1 MTDSGYEPSNE
12 LKKACAPVIEDWD
25 YRPAGA
31 CDCSDCGYRAAEGF
45 VKAAVAFRTVDGH
58 PELVPWAEHHAAID
72 ELYAAQTRE
81 DRKDVGLANAVAAYM
96 HRRVEVEALV
106 TAAQAMV
113 DASLIDGLVWSV
125 EGLRAA
131 LVPFTE
137 HQEERPPYDRGAQEC

>member
-12 LKKACAPVIEDWD
+12 LIATLAKLLDNGWSSPSLEADVVEAL
-25 YRPAGA
+25 
-31 CDCSDCGYRAAEGF
+31 
-45 VKAAVAFRTVDGH
+45 VAFRVDGH